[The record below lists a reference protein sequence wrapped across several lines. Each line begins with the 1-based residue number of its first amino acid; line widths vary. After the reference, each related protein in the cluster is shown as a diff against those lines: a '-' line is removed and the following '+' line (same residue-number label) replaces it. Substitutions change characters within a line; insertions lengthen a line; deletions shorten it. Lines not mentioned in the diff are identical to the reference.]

1 MNIFR
6 DLARELTQE
15 AKECLSCERKPRRPY
30 KWGAKQMLMSMAVG
44 ERKVVTDE
52 QVNWRSIH
60 SIGCNL
66 ARECG
71 CEFRFHHNRKGQK
84 EIIRLA

>member
-1 MNIFR
+1 MGIFK
-6 DLARELTQE
+6 DLARELTEE
-15 AKECLSCERKPRRPY
+15 AKECLSCELKPRRPY

-66 ARECG
+66 GRECG
-71 CEFRFHHNRKGQK
+71 CKFRFHHNRKGQK